1 MSVIYIKWDDGP
13 PSETRGTG
21 TGEDLRERTSLPLYS
36 QPFYGERAVCH
47 APDEG
52 RVSGWWGPIPEQRT
66 SLLLWASGASRK
78 MSRTKDIR
86 VKSRVLRIEDKE
98 DKELWG
104 PRGTDQAWRTLS
116 KRGQSFHHWA

>member
-66 SLLLWASGASRK
+66 SLLLWASGAS
-78 MSRTKDIR
+78 
-86 VKSRVLRIEDKE
+86 
-98 DKELWG
+98 
-104 PRGTDQAWRTLS
+104 P
-116 KRGQSFHHWA
+116 HHFR